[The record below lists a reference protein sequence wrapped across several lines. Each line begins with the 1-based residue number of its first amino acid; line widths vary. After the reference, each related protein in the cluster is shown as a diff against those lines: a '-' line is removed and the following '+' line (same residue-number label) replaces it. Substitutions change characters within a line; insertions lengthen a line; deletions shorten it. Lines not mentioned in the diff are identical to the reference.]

1 MGEPRR
7 VAIVGAGPSGIFAA
21 QALLLAHPG
30 IAVDLYDRLPTPYG
44 LLRYGV
50 APDHTSIKGVGDA
63 LARVFESPD
72 IRFLGL
78 VEFGRD
84 VTRKELLGAY
94 DAVIYAAGASED
106 AEMAVPGENLPG
118 SESARSF
125 VSWYSGHPDA
135 SRFRLTGVRSVVTI
149 GVGNVAVDVSRI
161 LCKTAFELS
170 PTDMPD
176 TVLNELRGHVIRD
189 VWIVGRRGPEHA
201 SFTTPELRELLTL
214 PHVQPVVDGRLDDID
229 LTTLERRPRANIEAL
244 KVATER
250 SVPDASLRLHLL
262 FWHRPLEVEGRHRV
276 AGITLER
283 TALDDEGHLVGTG
296 EERAIE
302 CELVLR
308 AIGYRG
314 RALAGVPFDEVRGV
328 IPHRLGRVM
337 DARGRVQRREYVVGW
352 IKRGPTGVIG
362 TNKSDAA
369 ETVAALI
376 EDLAVEPQVMLE
388 PAEHM
393 WRRKGLRPTTYDD
406 WMRID
411 AAESALG
418 GRYGRRRT
426 KIATWPD
433 LLGIARTPGRK
444 APPTPRDR

>member
-21 QALLLAHPG
+21 QSLLGHPG

-50 APDHTSIKGVGDA
+50 APDHTSIKGVGEA

-72 IRFLGL
+72 VRFLGL
-78 VEFGRD
+78 VEFGKD

-94 DAVIYAAGASED
+94 DAVIYAAGAAED

-118 SESARSF
+118 SDSARSF
-125 VSWYSGHPDA
+125 VAWYSGHPDA
-135 SRFRLTGVRSVVTI
+135 TPFRLTGVRSVVTV

-161 LCKTAFELS
+161 LCKTAAELT

-176 TVLNELRGHVIRD
+176 PVLNELRGHVARD
-189 VWIVGRRGPEHA
+189 VWIVGRRGPQHA

-214 PHVQPVVDGRLDDID
+214 PHVQPVVHDALDEID
-229 LTTLERRPRANIEAL
+229 LTTLERRPRANVEAM
-244 KVATER
+244 KIAAER

-262 FWHRPLEVEGRHRV
+262 FWHRPIEVEGRHRV

-283 TALDDEGHLVGTG
+283 TALDDEGHLIGTG
-296 EERAIE
+296 EERTIQ

-314 RALAGVPFDEVRGV
+314 RALDGVPFDEVRGI
-328 IPHRLGRVM
+328 IPNTVGRVT
-337 DARGRVQRREYVVGW
+337 DARGRVQRREYAVGW

-369 ETVAALI
+369 ETVAALVA
-376 EDLAVEPQVMLE
+376 DLADQPPHVLE
-388 PAEHM
+388 PVEKM
-393 WRRKGLRPTTYDD
+393 LRRKGLRPTWYED

-411 AAESALG
+411 AAEAALG
-418 GRYGRRRT
+418 GRYGRART
-426 KIATWPD
+426 KIASWSD
-433 LLGIARTPGRK
+433 LLDIARGRGP
-444 APPTPRDR
+444 ARRPTSRDL